1 MYIQTFCKSKA
12 AGRKV
17 STRYLLKML
26 ASSLLANYCTELHD
40 DQAHKVDKYL
50 NHLQLSDVTLMDV
63 SIRFRREMDK
73 GLCRDTNPTAA
84 VRMLPTFVRST
95 PDGTEQGEFLA
106 LDLGGSNFRVL
117 LVRVM
122 ASGKREVEM
131 EDQIYPIPDHL
142 MRGSGSELFEHIADC
157 LANFLEKLGIKDKK
171 LPLGFTF
178 SFPCQQTKLDESV
191 LLSWTK
197 GFKASGVEGKEV
209 VSLLRKAIKK
219 RGDFDLDIVAVVND
233 TVGTMMTCGYDDHHC
248 EIGLIVGTG
257 TNACYMEQMRNL
269 ELLDG
274 DEGRMCVNTE
284 WGAFGDDGALDDLRT
299 DIDKE

>member
-1 MYIQTFCKSKA
+1 
-12 AGRKV
+12 
-17 STRYLLKML
+17 ML

-131 EDQIYPIPDHL
+131 EDQIYSIPDHL

-248 EIGLIVGTG
+248 EIGLIVG
-257 TNACYMEQMRNL
+257 ESSL
-269 ELLDG
+269 
-274 DEGRMCVNTE
+274 
-284 WGAFGDDGALDDLRT
+284 
-299 DIDKE
+299 